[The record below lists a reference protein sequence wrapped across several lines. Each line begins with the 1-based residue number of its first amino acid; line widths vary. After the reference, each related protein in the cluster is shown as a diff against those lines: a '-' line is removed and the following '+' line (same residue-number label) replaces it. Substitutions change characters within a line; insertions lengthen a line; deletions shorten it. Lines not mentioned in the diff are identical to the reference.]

1 MCHNKNADHAQ
12 SRHLCRYENAP
23 GRDRGIPLSSGPGV
37 AVWRS
42 THDIIECGWMVR
54 RYGLW
59 CDCSYRFTLTWTRR
73 QKMICS
79 ILLLINLTSCVCG
92 TFVVNVTQTSY
103 QAEKNHNIT
112 LEWTFTTNTDS
123 SLNSLYIYCK
133 LFTDHKVSVLF
144 HLHEGVE
151 VSESQ
156 DEQFA
161 GRVHCDKDVLR
172 EGRIRLLVSRL
183 RTEDSGL
190 YLCKVLTKYDVSTG
204 KCQLSVTAAAA
215 NKPKSQRPTE
225 SPQPES
231 PQPET
236 RGRISLY
243 AGLAAVALLAVCFTF
258 SLCFTKST
266 DKAVKKL
273 KSTNTENGLEVDLK
287 NVSIVTESGLFHK
300 GAGVVHFKN
309 LKQGN

>member
-79 ILLLINLTSCVCG
+79 ILLLINLTSCFCG

-103 QAEKNHNIT
+103 QAEENDNIT

-156 DEQFA
+156 DAQFA
-161 GRVHCDKDVLR
+161 GRVHCDTDVLR
-172 EGRIRLLVSRL
+172 EGRIRLHVSRL

-190 YLCKVLTKYDVSTG
+190 YLCKVLTKYGVSAV
-204 KCQLSVTAAAA
+204 KSQLSVTAAAD
-215 NKPKSQRPTE
+215 KPKPQRATVR
-225 SPQPES
+225 PQPES
-231 PQPET
+231 PQPERPET
-236 RGRISLY
+236 RGRIGLY
-243 AGLAAVALLAVCFTF
+243 FALGLTAAALLAVPYSKLFAF
-258 SLCFTKST
+258 SLLF
-266 DKAVKKL
+266 KK
-273 KSTNTENGLEVDLK
+273 
-287 NVSIVTESGLFHK
+287 IY
-300 GAGVVHFKN
+300 
-309 LKQGN
+309 